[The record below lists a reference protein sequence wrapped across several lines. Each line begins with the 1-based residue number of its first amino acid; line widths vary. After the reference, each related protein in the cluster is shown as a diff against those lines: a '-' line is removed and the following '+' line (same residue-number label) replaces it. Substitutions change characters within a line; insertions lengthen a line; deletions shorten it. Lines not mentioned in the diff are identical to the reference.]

1 MGSAG
6 KPLDKAQENRQRLAR
21 STGSCPPDASASP
34 GHRLCSLSC
43 PCPGGGIMKH
53 DLVRIV
59 DRPDLID
66 LAVRWFHEKWGILE
80 EACRQSMR
88 ESLSRQKPVPQW
100 YVLLLEDGIWGRE
113 IVAGAGVMENTF
125 TPARAWKPGNRSMP
139 SLPWAVRWGR
149 ASITQSPCLPKT
161 LPASSRRVS

>member
-1 MGSAG
+1 MKYEIIRLTD
-6 KPLDKAQENRQRLAR
+6 KPEIKEQAAQ
-21 STGSCPPDASASP
+21 
-34 GHRLCSLSC
+34 
-43 PCPGGGIMKH
+43 
-53 DLVRIV
+53 
-59 DRPDLID
+59 
-66 LAVRWFHEKWGILE
+66 WFHEKWEIPLE
-80 EACRQSMR
+80 AYMESMD
-88 ESLSRQKPVPQW
+88 ECLSENKPVPQW

-161 LPASSRRVS
+161 LPASWRRAF

>member
-1 MGSAG
+1 
-6 KPLDKAQENRQRLAR
+6 
-21 STGSCPPDASASP
+21 
-34 GHRLCSLSC
+34 
-43 PCPGGGIMKH
+43 MKH
-53 DLVRIV
+53 DLVRIA

-66 LAVRWFHEKWGILE
+66 QAARWFHEKWGIPE
-80 EACRQSMR
+80 EAYRQSMR
-88 ESLSRQKPVPQW
+88 ESLTRQGPVPQW
-100 YVLLLEDGIWGRE
+100 YVLLLEDRGLGQN

-161 LPASSRRVS
+161 LPASWRRAF